1 MTHPAATAAHR
12 HPIGVAAGRTGLSLD
27 VLRVWERRYGA
38 VAPGR
43 AAGGQRLY
51 SDADLERLRLL
62 RLATLAGRGIGQVA
76 GLGDGELAEL
86 VRGDETAR
94 RHSGTRDAAAA
105 VPPAEDEIQRA
116 LAFTRALDGVSLE
129 GLLRRSVAVLGMAVF
144 LDALAEPLLRQV
156 DEERGAARLST
167 AQERLA
173 TLTLRRLLDGAVL
186 SLAVPSGA
194 SHLLVATPV
203 GERRELEALL
213 VAAAAAVEGWR
224 VTYLGPDLSANEIAG
239 AAAGTAAQAVG
250 VSISHTVGR
259 EGLMDELRRLR
270 AALPPIVPLLVGGVG
285 AHGLATE
292 LESAGIYVVEDL
304 AHVRAAL
311 RNAGRPRP
319 RVADPLPRGSA
330 RRSDGRG

>member
-1 MTHPAATAAHR
+1 MIADPESGAHRHR
-12 HPIGVAAGRTGLSLD
+12 HPIGVASERTGLSLD

-38 VAPGR
+38 VAPTR

-76 GLGDGELAEL
+76 SLAAEELAEL

-94 RHSGTRDAAAA
+94 RRTAPREPMAAA
-105 VPPAEDEIQRA
+105 PAEDDIQRA
-116 LAFTRALDGVSLE
+116 LAFTRALDGLALE

-144 LDALAEPLLRQV
+144 LDALAEPLLRRI
-156 DEERGAARLST
+156 DEEREAGRLST

-173 TLTLRRLLDGAVL
+173 TLTVRRLLDGAVL
-186 SLAVPSGA
+186 SLGVPSGA
-194 SHLLVATPV
+194 SHLLVATPA

-224 VTYLGPDLSANEIAG
+224 VTYLGPDLSADEIAG
-239 AAAGTAAQAVG
+239 AAASTAAQAVG
-250 VSISHTVGR
+250 VSVSHTVRR
-259 EGLMDELRRLR
+259 ESLMDELRRLR

-292 LESAGIYVVEDL
+292 LESAGIHVIEDL

-311 RNAGRPRP
+311 RSTGRRT
-319 RVADPLPRGSA
+319 A
-330 RRSDGRG
+330 

>member
-1 MTHPAATAAHR
+1 MTVDLESSAHR
-12 HPIGVAAGRTGLSLD
+12 HPIGVASERTGLSLD

-38 VAPGR
+38 VAPTR

-76 GLGDGELAEL
+76 SLGGEELAEL

-94 RHSGTRDAAAA
+94 RRTGVRETVVAAA
-105 VPPAEDEIQRA
+105 PAEDDIQRA
-116 LAFTRALDGVSLE
+116 LAFTRALDGLALE

-144 LDALAEPLLRQV
+144 LDALAEPLLRRI
-156 DEERGAARLST
+156 DEEREAGRLST

-173 TLTLRRLLDGAVL
+173 TLTVRRLLDGAVL

-194 SHLLVATPV
+194 SHLLVATPA

-224 VTYLGPDLSANEIAG
+224 VTYLGPDLSADEIAG
-239 AAAGTAAQAVG
+239 AAASTAAQAVG
-250 VSISHTVGR
+250 VSVSHTVRR
-259 EGLMDELRRLR
+259 ESLMDELRRLR

-292 LESAGIYVVEDL
+292 LESAGIHVIEDL

-311 RNAGRPRP
+311 RNAGRRT
-319 RVADPLPRGSA
+319 AS
-330 RRSDGRG
+330 

>member
-1 MTHPAATAAHR
+1 MTVDPESPTHR
-12 HPIGVAAGRTGLSLD
+12 HPIGVAAERTGLSLD

-43 AAGGQRLY
+43 ATGGQRLY

-76 GLGDGELAEL
+76 TLGTAELAEL
-86 VRGDETAR
+86 VREDEAAR
-94 RHSGTRDAAAA
+94 RRNGSWEPAVAAA
-105 VPPAEDEIQRA
+105 PAEHDIQRA
-116 LAFTRALDGVSLE
+116 LAFTRALDGLALE

-144 LDALAEPLLRQV
+144 LDALAEPLLRRV
-156 DEERGAARLST
+156 DEEREAGRLST

-173 TLTLRRLLDGAVL
+173 TLTVRRLLDGAVL
-186 SLAVPSGA
+186 SLAVPGGA
-194 SHLLVATPV
+194 PHLLVATPA

-224 VTYLGPDLSANEIAG
+224 VTYLGPDLSADEIAG

-250 VSISHTVGR
+250 VSVSHTVRR
-259 EGLMDELRRLR
+259 ESLMDELRRLR
-270 AALPPIVPLLVGGVG
+270 AALPPIVPLLVGVG

-292 LESAGIYVVEDL
+292 LESAGIHVVEDL

-311 RNAGRPRP
+311 RNAGGRPSP
-319 RVADPLPRGSA
+319 SRG
-330 RRSDGRG
+330 

>member
-1 MTHPAATAAHR
+1 MTVDLESRAHR
-12 HPIGVAAGRTGLSLD
+12 HPIGVASERTGLSLD

-38 VAPGR
+38 VAPTR

-76 GLGDGELAEL
+76 SLGAEELAEL

-94 RHSGTRDAAAA
+94 RRTGAREPVATA
-105 VPPAEDEIQRA
+105 PAEDDIQRA
-116 LAFTRALDGVSLE
+116 LAFTRALDGLALE
-129 GLLRRSVAVLGMAVF
+129 GLLRRSIAVLGMAVF
-144 LDALAEPLLRQV
+144 LDALAEPLLRRI
-156 DEERGAARLST
+156 DEEREAGRLST

-173 TLTLRRLLDGAVL
+173 TLTVRRLLDGAVL

-194 SHLLVATPV
+194 SHLLVATPA

-224 VTYLGPDLSANEIAG
+224 VTYLGPDLSADEIAG
-239 AAAGTAAQAVG
+239 AAASTAAQAVG
-250 VSISHTVGR
+250 VSVSHTVRR
-259 EGLMDELRRLR
+259 ESLMDELRRLR
-270 AALPPIVPLLVGGVG
+270 AALPPNVPLLVGGVG

-292 LESAGIYVVEDL
+292 LESAGIHVIEDL

-311 RNAGRPRP
+311 RNTGRRTSP
-319 RVADPLPRGSA
+319 
-330 RRSDGRG
+330 